1 MEKKIEVVTNFRTVS
16 DWPAWKLGT
25 VSYQCQGCSFAT
37 LVADEAWEHA
47 KKWPRHILTETLVE
61 SETSVIKRKA
71 QDIMEGVRDAEL

>member
-1 MEKKIEVVTNFRTVS
+1 MAKQIEVVTNFRTVS

-47 KKWPRHILTETLVE
+47 KKWSKHLLTETLVE
-61 SETSVIKRKA
+61 SETSVIKRSPKEVV
-71 QDIMEGVRDAEL
+71 EGVRDAEL